1 MSKLY
6 CKGFKM
12 SDKKRIQKKLFEEIE
27 TTVDKQTGEIATTR
41 RRQVYNVEKTPEF
54 IMLFLKGISD
64 YMTKTNLSS
73 GQSKVLW
80 AILGNYVTKNNYINL
95 SAAIKEEIAI
105 DIESTKRTVD
115 AYIRDL
121 IKKNL
126 ILKEYVNKSPKFLLN
141 PEIFGKGNWAD
152 IKRLRYESKLEYDFE
167 KKTAL
172 ETKKVTSIMTDED
185 ELKGVKVIDASE
197 IQSEDGKQITQ
208 KLVIDKD
215 N

>member
-1 MSKLY
+1 MKN
-6 CKGFKM
+6 
-12 SDKKRIQKKLFEEIE
+12 KRMQQKLFEEVE
-27 TTVDKQTGEIATTR
+27 TTVDSQTGEIATTR
-41 RRQVYNVEKTPEF
+41 KRQVYNIEKTPEF

-64 YMTKTNLSS
+64 YMTKTDLSS

-95 SAAIKEEIAI
+95 SAAIKEEIAMSI
-105 DIESTKRTVD
+105 DSTKRTVD

-121 IKKNL
+121 IKKDL

-152 IKRLRYESKLEYDFE
+152 IRKLRYETRLEYDFE

-172 ETKKVTSIMTDED
+172 ETKKITSIMTDEED
-185 ELKGVKVIDASE
+185 LQDLNVLEASE
-197 IQSEDGKQITQ
+197 IQSEDGKHTTQ
-208 KLVIDKD
+208 KLVIDR
-215 N
+215 NN

>member
-1 MSKLY
+1 MSEN
-6 CKGFKM
+6 
-12 SDKKRIQKKLFEEIE
+12 KRIQQKLFEEIE
-27 TTVDKQTGEIATTR
+27 TTVDQQTGEITTTR
-41 RRQVYNVEKTPEF
+41 KRQVYNIEKTPEF

-64 YMTKTNLSS
+64 YMTKTDLSS

-80 AILGNYVTKNNYINL
+80 AILGNYVAKNNYINL
-95 SAAIKEEIAI
+95 SSAIKEEIAI
-105 DIESTKRTVD
+105 GIDSTKRTVD

-152 IKRLRYESKLEYDFE
+152 IRKLRYETKLEYDFE
-167 KKTAL
+167 KKTAQ
-172 ETKKVTSIMTDED
+172 ETKKVTSIMIDD
-185 ELKGVKVIDASE
+185 SDLKNVNVIEASE
-197 IQSEDGKQITQ
+197 VQSEDGKHITQ
-208 KLVIDKD
+208 KLIID

>member
-1 MSKLY
+1 MKRNYLMSK
-6 CKGFKM
+6 
-12 SDKKRIQKKLFEEIE
+12 KRMQKKLFEEIE
-27 TTVDKQTGEIATTR
+27 TTVDNRTGEIATTR
-41 RRQVYNVEKTPEF
+41 KRQVYNIEKTPEF

-105 DIESTKRTVD
+105 NIDSTKRTVD

-121 IKKNL
+121 IKKKL
-126 ILKEYVNKSPKFLLN
+126 ILKEYINKSPKFLLN

-152 IKRLRYESKLEYDFE
+152 IRKLRYETKLEYDFE

-172 ETKKVTSIMTDED
+172 ETKKVTSVMTDE
-185 ELKGVKVIDASE
+185 EKLQNPNILEATEV
-197 IQSEDGKQITQ
+197 QSEDGKHITQ
-208 KLVIDKD
+208 KIVIDK
-215 N
+215 NN